1 MHSSFSAHPGE
12 PCLCCLLKV
21 ACGTLARSP
30 SQLLMQL
37 LLSAAN
43 RQYAIQIVMG
53 CASSSKQ
60 ALLLGML
67 THQECVRNDQA
78 LCCAGDVELGIIK
91 QALVLG
97 TLSHKKCVTNDQA
110 LCCAGD
116 VELGIIKQAL
126 VLGMRCTST
135 SMRNKWTGLLTKLLR
150 RVLMSVHA
158 ALNRQRL
165 AIPKTGRG
173 PHVDVHAQKD
183 LAGVLGF
190 INSLQ

>member
-97 TLSHKKCVTNDQA
+97 
-110 LCCAGD
+110 
-116 VELGIIKQAL
+116 
-126 VLGMRCTST
+126 MRCTST

>member
-1 MHSSFSAHPGE
+1 
-12 PCLCCLLKV
+12 
-21 ACGTLARSP
+21 
-30 SQLLMQL
+30 
-37 LLSAAN
+37 
-43 RQYAIQIVMG
+43 MG

-67 THQECVRNDQA
+67 THKECVRNDQA

-126 VLGMRCTST
+126 VLGMRCTNT
-135 SMRNKWTGLLTKLLR
+135 SMRNKWTGLLPKLLR